1 MKNTPALIPFLIVLA
16 AISACNSP
24 SKNPPSGTLKT
35 QNNGVNI
42 AYTDT
47 GNSDTTLLFVHG
59 WCINKTYFT
68 DQVDAFSKR
77 YRVVTI
83 DLPGFGQSG
92 KNRTSWTVGDFG
104 KDVTS
109 VITQLDLK
117 HVILIGHSM
126 SGAIVV
132 QAKLDA
138 PDKVIGLIGIDN
150 FKEYSTEPETPEYKA
165 AFGAVISALKKNFKK
180 AATDYFNQYL
190 FYKTTDSALR
200 KRILNDVT
208 HTDSTVAIA
217 CLEDNNSF
225 NTAARL
231 KEAKMKIHLI
241 NSDNTPND
249 TTGFIKNNIP
259 YQLLIIHT
267 TGHFPMA
274 EKPNEFNILLQKA
287 INDIK

>member
-1 MKNTPALIPFLIVLA
+1 MKKTSALILFLISVA

-24 SKNPPSGTLKT
+24 SKKPPPGALKV

-42 AYTDT
+42 AYTDSGT
-47 GNSDTTLLFVHG
+47 GDTTLLFVHG

-68 DQVDAFSKR
+68 NQVDAFSKR

-92 KNRTSWTVGDFG
+92 KNRISWTVDNFG
-104 KDVTS
+104 KDVAS
-109 VITQLDLK
+109 VITQLNLK

-132 QAKLDA
+132 QAKIDA

-150 FKEYSTEPETPEYKA
+150 FKEYSTGPETPEYKA
-165 AFGAVISALKKNFKK
+165 EFDAVINALKKDFKK
-180 AATDYFNQYL
+180 VATDYFNKYL
-190 FYKTTDSALR
+190 FYKTTDAALR

-208 HTDSTVAIA
+208 HTDNTIAIA
-217 CLEDNNSF
+217 CMEDNSF

-249 TTGFIKNNIP
+249 TTGFVKNNIP
-259 YQLLIIHT
+259 YQLLIVHT